1 MRSMRDLQ
9 EMASNVARC
18 APKTVVLQG
27 SGKSRRRRKM
37 AVARLG
43 GSVRRPRRRFLGV
56 GTALIRRLRLR
67 WVTALYRRSLRRLR
81 AACASEAVQR
91 VLEAAALVG
100 AVRLDAGV

>member
-1 MRSMRDLQ
+1 MRDLQ
-9 EMASNVARC
+9 EMASNVARR
-18 APKTVVLQG
+18 APRTVVLQG
-27 SGKSRRRRKM
+27 SGESRRRRKM

-43 GSVRRPRRRFLGV
+43 GSVRRPRRRFL

>member
-1 MRSMRDLQ
+1 MRDLQ
-9 EMASNVARC
+9 EMASNVARR
-18 APKTVVLQG
+18 APRTVVLQG
-27 SGKSRRRRKM
+27 SGESRRRRRKM

-43 GSVRRPRRRFLGV
+43 GSVRRPRRRFL